1 MNNSSWSRWTHLIIN
16 SNTSRT
22 TTSRLLSTN
31 NNNNT
36 NKPLQLLIQHALL
49 HRHLDPIQF
58 QRSSS
63 GQAQLDNLLLGS
75 LILNDHRRA
84 NYYLNRI
91 EASHSTH
98 QNDQFYPNL
107 FKVCGL
113 IGRGMGMMRRV
124 VKAQLS
130 ASHSNQRPLRPAQ
143 IKIIEAYIE
152 NLIRWTQIERAWSLL
167 ASFDFGPSIDLS
179 LQAELIGG
187 RFSKRVKRIKK
198 PPDSNK
204 PLWKPNSSAYSS
216 LLSIYLI
223 LDRPDLALKLNSNI
237 DLSKIDPCMAL
248 LVCARAS
255 TSSHHQE
262 EHPLQFD
269 SITPPGPITTTV
281 LAKYIYRKRGPIGFI
296 RWLEQQTKIDSS
308 NRILL
313 SAWLDILLL
322 PSEPALEPVE
332 LAEWIERIDQHDLL
346 GERELERYLRYTR
359 EWLES
364 QANSKIRLNLSQR
377 RWSLDNP
384 NRHPS
389 IDRPIS
395 IDPDDPRL
403 GYPQLIN
410 LFKKVYHQKLPS
422 SSSSSRTTT
431 SENNEFIKPS
441 TVVVSEMVRILSLIG
456 TPPGKLTEL
465 LDREVQENQSQIR
478 STHMIGLIWSKIVN
492 HDLNGLN
499 TLIDKE
505 MKLKYKLVLTG
516 LLTTI
521 ILAGLIATRA
531 PKPMIIKISQKLI
544 EQCPTTSPSNQP
556 NPQNYYKLNQ
566 HTDLESVES
575 YLNLIKAAEAVG
587 DLILIKELHES
598 LVAKFGRETFFG
610 TDRPVSIDY
619 LHLIFQAYMK
629 LNEPLLA
636 QTEVSLWFESLQEHY
651 LASIPL
657 ADPPPSLPSSTTT
670 TTTTTDR
677 EESKRFLSSGVL
689 QDFLDSQPGSKLIE
703 SDDLRG
709 DGADER
715 QKYGKFLESLTR
727 SSMLI
732 AKKLDSLGRLRRLF
746 ARTDPLGK
754 EKGEEEWEAAR
765 LAEIQARLLKF
776 RRAQE
781 LNLELIIRFQS
792 FLPCEL
798 PSPSSSAPITPKS
811 PIQSCNVDGLD
822 DQLEPLEKT
831 KSSSG
836 PIPHHR
842 RDLDWNKA
850 MALGLG
856 LVRKLL
862 D

>member
-1 MNNSSWSRWTHLIIN
+1 
-16 SNTSRT
+16 
-22 TTSRLLSTN
+22 
-31 NNNNT
+31 
-36 NKPLQLLIQHALL
+36 
-49 HRHLDPIQF
+49 
-58 QRSSS
+58 
-63 GQAQLDNLLLGS
+63 
-75 LILNDHRRA
+75 
-84 NYYLNRI
+84 
-91 EASHSTH
+91 
-98 QNDQFYPNL
+98 
-107 FKVCGL
+107 
-113 IGRGMGMMRRV
+113 MGMMRRV

-130 ASHSNQRPLRPAQ
+130 SSQANQRPLRPAQ

-167 ASFDFGPSIDLS
+167 SSFDFGPSIDLS

-198 PPDSNK
+198 PPDNK
-204 PLWKPNSSAYSS
+204 PLWKPNPSAYSS

-223 LDRPDLALKLNSNI
+223 LDRPDLALSLNSHI
-237 DLSKIDPCMAL
+237 DLSRIDPCMAL
-248 LVCARAS
+248 LVCARA
-255 TSSHHQE
+255 TRTHQQE
-262 EHPLQFD
+262 DDPLQFD
-269 SITPPGPITTTV
+269 PITPPGPITTSV
-281 LAKYIYRKRGPIGFI
+281 LAKQIYRKRGPTGFI
-296 RWLEQQTKIDSS
+296 RWLEQQPKIDSS
-308 NRILL
+308 NRLLL

-322 PSEPALEPVE
+322 PTEPALEPVE
-332 LAEWIERIDQHDLL
+332 LAEWIERIDQHGLL
-346 GERELERYLRYTR
+346 GERELERYLRHTR

-422 SSSSSRTTT
+422 SSSKTTSTT

-441 TVVVSEMVRILSLIG
+441 TIVVSEMVRILSLIG
-456 TPPGKLTEL
+456 TPPGKLAEL

-492 HDLNGLN
+492 HDLDGLN

-544 EQCPTTSPSNQP
+544 EQCPTTSASNQQ
-556 NPQNYYKLNQ
+556 NPQNYKLNQ
-566 HTDLESVES
+566 HADLESVES

-598 LVAKFGRETFFG
+598 LVAKFGREKFFG
-610 TDRPVSIDY
+610 TDRPISIDY
-619 LHLIFQAYMK
+619 LHLIFQVYMK

-636 QTEVSLWFESLQEHY
+636 QTEVSLWFESLQEQY
-651 LASIPL
+651 LGSIPL
-657 ADPPPSLPSSTTT
+657 ADPPNSLPSCTT

-677 EESKRFLSSGVL
+677 EESKRFLSCGIL
-689 QDFLDSQPGSKLIE
+689 QDFMDSQPSSKLIE

-715 QKYGKFLESLTR
+715 QKYAKFFESLAR
-727 SSMLI
+727 SSLLI

-746 ARTDPLGK
+746 ARTDPLSK

-765 LAEIQARLLKF
+765 LAEIQARLHKF

-781 LNLELIIRFQS
+781 LNQELILRFQS
-792 FLPCEL
+792 FLPYEL
-798 PSPSSSAPITPKS
+798 PSSSTDPAILKS
-811 PIQSCNVDGLD
+811 PIQNSNIDGID
-822 DQLEPLEKT
+822 GQLEPLERKKT
-831 KSSSG
+831 CPG
-836 PIPHHR
+836 PLPHHR

-850 MALGLG
+850 MSIGLG